1 MNDFIRMCLYTLQR
15 SLVPA
20 MLAIVLAA
28 AILAVAYGIHRHRHR
43 GQQRFPWKRA
53 VLWLAAAG
61 YAAIVLYITLGRP
74 SGIRGL
80 NLHIFRAWREAWNTF
95 SVKGW
100 LNLLLNVGMFIP
112 IGMLLPL
119 LWKRARTA
127 WLGVGCGVAASLAIE
142 LVQYAS
148 MRGTAD
154 IDDLIANTVGCTIGY
169 CLVMVV
175 LRLRQ
180 RQTAAARGYALIPAA
195 VVLVFAITVGQ
206 YAMQAYGNLEI
217 APIYRVDTS
226 ETRWMTTIELPDE
239 PVTAPVYQAKRLSQ
253 DEGDAAGLMILTQ
266 LGVSGDIDIAYYD
279 DVTYFMQHLSPGA
292 FLHLDLR
299 DGSYDYQYH
308 ADLEPAQ
315 LEENELRWI
324 LDGYGMSVPT
334 NAEYTY
340 TQDEWHRFSLYGDLA
355 EDLQTLQV
363 RCSADG
369 TILELENHMVPMTQM
384 EEQSIL
390 TPAQACTRLC
400 SGNFNNVYLES
411 LLPTEITVNSYE
423 LSFYTDSKGFY
434 QPVYRFSLS
443 APGAERIEVIL
454 PALAD

>member
-142 LVQYAS
+142 LVQYA
-148 MRGTAD
+148 
-154 IDDLIANTVGCTIGY
+154 L
-169 CLVMVV
+169 
-175 LRLRQ
+175 
-180 RQTAAARGYALIPAA
+180 
-195 VVLVFAITVGQ
+195 
-206 YAMQAYGNLEI
+206 
-217 APIYRVDTS
+217 
-226 ETRWMTTIELPDE
+226 
-239 PVTAPVYQAKRLSQ
+239 
-253 DEGDAAGLMILTQ
+253 
-266 LGVSGDIDIAYYD
+266 
-279 DVTYFMQHLSPGA
+279 
-292 FLHLDLR
+292 
-299 DGSYDYQYH
+299 
-308 ADLEPAQ
+308 
-315 LEENELRWI
+315 
-324 LDGYGMSVPT
+324 
-334 NAEYTY
+334 
-340 TQDEWHRFSLYGDLA
+340 
-355 EDLQTLQV
+355 
-363 RCSADG
+363 
-369 TILELENHMVPMTQM
+369 
-384 EEQSIL
+384 
-390 TPAQACTRLC
+390 
-400 SGNFNNVYLES
+400 
-411 LLPTEITVNSYE
+411 
-423 LSFYTDSKGFY
+423 
-434 QPVYRFSLS
+434 
-443 APGAERIEVIL
+443 
-454 PALAD
+454 